1 MGQTNSVSACKD
13 KNTFIINPFHKGT
26 SHIQFLDGEGGAKK
40 SWVNSLQKESQKRD
54 KVDPKTLSSASTRQ
68 SVLLLL
74 IDIIHLF
81 PHYLHQVSSEWS

>member
-26 SHIQFLDGEGGAKK
+26 SHIQFSDGGQKKLGQFLAKG
-40 SWVNSLQKESQKRD
+40 SQKRD

-81 PHYLHQVSSEWS
+81 PALPPPGVL